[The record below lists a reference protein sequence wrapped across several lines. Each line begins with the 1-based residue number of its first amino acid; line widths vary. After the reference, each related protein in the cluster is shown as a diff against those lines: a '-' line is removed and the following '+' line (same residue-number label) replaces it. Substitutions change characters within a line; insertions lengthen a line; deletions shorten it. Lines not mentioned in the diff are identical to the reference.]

1 MRLEFKGTK
10 SIWSPPVRQHAERCL
25 RLAVGRFGHRLA
37 QVTIRAV
44 DLQSSIGGED
54 KLCQVVVLAPPN
66 SKVTVEALARDFRGA
81 AAVAAEKASREV
93 ARLMHLRKSSN
104 GSGAARRSAA

>member
-1 MRLEFKGTK
+1 MRLEFRGTK

-44 DLQSSIGGED
+44 DLQSSAGGDD

-81 AAVAAEKASREV
+81 AAAERASRAV
-93 ARLMHLRKSSN
+93 ARLMHLRKWSN